1 MQSKRCWHGKPSTL
15 ALTHNTLILMRDEL
29 WKIAAEESTHSAL
42 AWRTLNWICDVDPN
56 ACNAAHSEVFDRDH
70 LEMRIHQV
78 ISNER
83 NEVLQMIHL
92 GASILSITRRSWECI
107 LMMKKAFVALRVK
120 KKRS

>member
-1 MQSKRCWHGKPSTL
+1 LAVAKEGCVDETL
-15 ALTHNTLILMRDEL
+15 SSFSAVLEANEIHDAIESDADKTKYSGVDNNTLILMRDEL

-83 NEVLQMIHL
+83 NEVLQMIH
-92 GASILSITRRSWECI
+92 R
-107 LMMKKAFVALRVK
+107 
-120 KKRS
+120 